1 MPRVT
6 RRVSASLRAFLPNK
20 KGVVVLVFVLS
31 KHKEPLMPCSEK
43 RARKLL
49 ENKKAVIHKFTPFTI
64 RLKNE
69 VEDCKV
75 EPLQIKIDPGSKET
89 GIAVIQ
95 EKEDKLL
102 LRYAGIVKHKIT
114 VADNLTH
121 RRQMRR
127 GRRNRNTRYRPA
139 RWANRKNSRKKGR
152 FAPSM
157 LSKVYSTINFVKKM
171 KSLAP
176 IKSVSVEHVK
186 FDMQKLS
193 NPEVS
198 GVEYQHGKLFGY
210 EVKEYLLE
218 KYGRK
223 CSYCGAENVPLQIE
237 HIIPKSK
244 GGTDRI
250 DNLAIACVKCN
261 QEKSNM
267 MPKEYIEYLSKQK
280 GEKAKAKIVAF
291 KKSINGAKQTLK
303 DAASVNTTRWVL
315 ANKLKEEF
323 GDIELASGGRTK
335 FNRTNQGL
343 PKEHYFDAACIGV
356 CNKHIEVK
364 AQYAIINKIIGR
376 GNRQMILP
384 DKYGF
389 ARGHR
394 SRNKVKEGFMTGDFV
409 KIKGITGRAIAVKSA
424 GTVHI
429 KDKNGKE
436 ISCSTKKS
444 LMLQHSDGWQ
454 RSILQINFNRKS
466 EKIQTEEKQI

>member
-1 MPRVT
+1 M
-6 RRVSASLRAFLPNK
+6 
-20 KGVVVLVFVLS
+20 VFVLN

-49 ENKKAVIHKFTPFTI
+49 ENKKAVIHKYTPFTI

-114 VADNLTH
+114 VADNLKH
-121 RRQMRR
+121 RSQMRR

-139 RWANRKNSRKKGR
+139 RWANRKNSTKKGR

-157 LSKVYSTINFVKKM
+157 LSRVYSTLNLVRKM

-176 IKSVSVEHVK
+176 IQIVSVEHVK
-186 FDMQKLS
+186 FDMQKLA

-223 CSYCGAENVPLQIE
+223 CAYCGAEKVPLEIE
-237 HIIPKSK
+237 HMIPKSK

-280 GEKAKAKIVAF
+280 GDKAKTMIANFEKAIKD
-291 KKSINGAKQTLK
+291 AKQTLK

-315 ANKLKEEF
+315 CNKLKEEF
-323 GDIELASGGRTK
+323 GDVELASGGRTK
-335 FNRTNQGL
+335 FNRHNQGL
-343 PKEHYFDAACIGV
+343 PKEHYFDAACVGL
-356 CNKHIEVK
+356 CDKHIDVK
-364 AQYAIINKIIGR
+364 TQYATINKIMGR
-376 GNRQMILP
+376 GNRQTIIP
-384 DKYGF
+384 DKHGF

-394 SRNKVKEGFMTGDFV
+394 SRNKTKEGFMTGDFV
-409 KIKGITGRAIAVKSA
+409 KVKGITGRAIAVKSA

-429 KDKNGKE
+429 RDKNGKE
-436 ISCSTKKS
+436 ISCSTKKA
-444 LMLQHSDGWQ
+444 LMLQHGDGWQ
-454 RSILQINFNRKS
+454 RSILKINFNRKS

>member
-1 MPRVT
+1 
-6 RRVSASLRAFLPNK
+6 
-20 KGVVVLVFVLS
+20 
-31 KHKEPLMPCSEK
+31 
-43 RARKLL
+43 
-49 ENKKAVIHKFTPFTI
+49 
-64 RLKNE
+64 
-69 VEDCKV
+69 
-75 EPLQIKIDPGSKET
+75 
-89 GIAVIQ
+89 
-95 EKEDKLL
+95 
-102 LRYAGIVKHKIT
+102 
-114 VADNLTH
+114 
-121 RRQMRR
+121 
-127 GRRNRNTRYRPA
+127 
-139 RWANRKNSRKKGR
+139 
-152 FAPSM
+152 
-157 LSKVYSTINFVKKM
+157 M

-176 IKSVSVEHVK
+176 IQSVSVEHVK

-280 GEKAKAKIVAF
+280 GEKAKAKITAF
-291 KKSINGAKQTLK
+291 KKAVNEAKQTLK
-303 DAASVNTTRWVL
+303 DAASINTTRWVL

-356 CNKHIEVK
+356 CNKQIFVK
-364 AQYAIINKIIGR
+364 TQYAVINKIIGR

-394 SRNKVKEGFMTGDFV
+394 SRNKIKEGFMNGDFV
-409 KIKGITGRAIAVKSA
+409 KVKGITGRAIAVKSA

-436 ISCSTKKS
+436 ISCSTKKA
-444 LMLQHSDGWQ
+444 LMLQHGDGWQ
-454 RSILQINFNRKS
+454 RSILKINFNRKS